1 MHTWQTGMHEWVN
14 LELVM
19 INVQEDTTITDR
31 GSFYFKTMAV
41 GEHLPGQTVRNFKV
55 TLKLLQMIFT
65 RGSRDGD
72 IVPKIVTVCKVYTG

>member
-1 MHTWQTGMHEWVN
+1 MHAWQTGMHEWVN

-41 GEHLPGQTVRNFKV
+41 ENTFLAKQCATSRLP
-55 TLKLLQMIFT
+55 
-65 RGSRDGD
+65 
-72 IVPKIVTVCKVYTG
+72 